1 VYATAKELGKYMSI
15 PRTEGVSTTD
25 ILGRML
31 LLTKQ
36 HHCHN
41 QEIEESS
48 ALESEHS
55 SSERREREFVG
66 PQSKFLTTS
75 RMLQLFSAGV
85 KAPTKDMRVIYV
97 DGAWDLFHP
106 GHVAFLQEARK
117 VSLVHLGI
125 LPAIVAALSHI
136 FVFILCCNYREVTT
150 CSLEST
156 ATRLS
161 IGCMVETYQ

>member
-1 VYATAKELGKYMSI
+1 VYATAKEAGKYMSI

-48 ALESEHS
+48 PLESEHS
-55 SSERREREFVG
+55 SSERREFVG

-117 VSLVHLGI
+117 VSSAHIGI
-125 LPAIVAALSHI
+125 LPAIVAELSHI
-136 FVFILCCNYREVTT
+136 FVFILYCNYREGTT
-150 CSLEST
+150 CSLEFT

-161 IGCMVETYQ
+161 IGCVAETYQ